1 MKERFPSLVAVLLLA
16 LLVLG
21 TWWASDYTLRA
32 IQIDPPRRI
41 THERDSWSQ
50 HFVMVRT
57 DPRGIAINRLEGQ
70 AMEHFP
76 DTDAYEVTQP
86 QAISHH
92 PGSPVTVG
100 TSEHATMDQN
110 GERIVM
116 TGNARIRRLPNAEN
130 KLLDVR
136 SERLVLKPDQD
147 VVYTD
152 QPALVINGQSTMR
165 GTGMRYDNRSRQ
177 LMVYS
182 SSDVK
187 ISGEE
192 QGAAKNPPP
201 KAPRHE

>member
-16 LLVLG
+16 LLVIG
-21 TWWASDYTLRA
+21 TWWASDYTLRS
-32 IQIDPPRRI
+32 IEIDPPRRI
-41 THERDSWSQ
+41 THERDSWSD

-57 DPRGIAINRLEGQ
+57 DPQGLAINRLEGS

-86 QAISHH
+86 QAVSHH

-100 TSEHATMDQN
+100 TSDHATMDQN

-116 TGNARIRRLPNAEN
+116 VGHAHLKRLPDAEH

-147 VVYTD
+147 LVYTD
-152 QPALVINGQSTMR
+152 QPALVVNGQSTMR

-192 QGAAKNPPP
+192 QGARTTT
-201 KAPRHE
+201 PRKTSQP